1 MNGTT
6 SPSVIIHG
14 SKKYTPRRNPMKTP
28 AVFGLFS
35 HARIDLFQGKM
46 ILNYM
51 IIDIHDDCKYK

>member
-6 SPSVIIHG
+6 SPRVIIHG

-46 ILNYM
+46 ILNV
-51 IIDIHDDCKYK
+51 HDNCDYR